1 VTCPGKEKTLAK
13 RTTGSKALGAA
24 IAAIAGATVG
34 LLGTKKGREKV
45 PVWVGALLGVGTGGA
60 TLAVPEGVAR
70 DSLLG
75 ASGGSLA
82 VVGGRVDEMIE
93 ALKKDAE
100 PEAEPDEGLA
110 PPP

>member
-1 VTCPGKEKTLAK
+1 MAK

-24 IAAIAGATVG
+24 IAGLAGATVG

-45 PVWVGALLGVGTGGA
+45 PVWVSGLLGVGTGGA

-70 DSLLG
+70 DALLG
-75 ASGGSLA
+75 ASGGSLS
-82 VVGGRVDEMIE
+82 VVGTRADELIE
-93 ALKKDAE
+93 SLKRDTR
-100 PEAEPDEGLA
+100 PESEPDEGLA

>member
-1 VTCPGKEKTLAK
+1 VAK
-13 RTTGSKALGAA
+13 RSTGSKALGAA
-24 IAAIAGATVG
+24 IAALAGTTVG

-45 PVWVGALLGVGTGGA
+45 PIWVGALLGVGTGGA

-82 VVGGRVDEMIE
+82 VVGGRVDELIDN
-93 ALKKDAE
+93 LKKDKE
-100 PEAEPDEGLA
+100 PEPETQPDEGLA